1 MSINEYDVVV
11 VGGGVNGATS
21 VANLSYQG
29 LKVALVEQ
37 GDYASM
43 TSQASSNMIWGGIK
57 YLQSAEFTLVR
68 ALCESRNRLL
78 KSYPSRVREIAY
90 FTSFYKGNPYS
101 SKLIYAGAWFYWL
114 MGGCQTFKPRY
125 VKSKQVRHE
134 APLLKQEDLTG
145 AVSYADAYLP
155 DNDARFVYQ
164 FIRDAQKR
172 NADCF
177 NYTRVEKTRYKDG
190 LWYVDLFDLRT
201 SQTRQIIAKTLVNA
215 CGPQLKLLSEDIS
228 VKNQVAF
235 SKGVHLIVPKIGP
248 SDRVLTFFSKDGRL
262 FFVLPMGNRSCI
274 GTTDTRVASHECEV
288 TQGDRQFI
296 LDNINSYLNDYKDLS
311 LKDIISER
319 CGVRTLIVEGDDEG
333 EDWIKLTRKH
343 KIELDHQRRSLS
355 IVGGKIT
362 DCLNVGEEVG
372 EAICEMLKKD
382 YKEGVWYGED
392 LDKQEYLDLAKTHS
406 LPQCFD
412 GLSLLKEH
420 LWRRYGLEAI
430 KVLKLLEQHPSLAE
444 EVHSGSGYIKAEFV
458 YMGKEEQV
466 YNLDDVLRRRT
477 TLAME
482 YKREEMDLE
491 MMQNLL
497 GFEKT

>member
-1 MSINEYDVVV
+1 MNEYDVIV
-11 VGGGVNGATS
+11 VGGGINGATS
-21 VANLSYQG
+21 VANLSYQN
-29 LKVALVEQ
+29 LKVALIEQ
-37 GDYASM
+37 NDYASM

-78 KSYPSRVREIAY
+78 KSYPDRVREIAY

-125 VKSKQVRHE
+125 VKAKQVRHE
-134 APLLKQEDLTG
+134 APLLKQEGLNG

-164 FIRDAQKR
+164 FIRDSQKR
-172 NADCF
+172 GAECY
-177 NYTRVEKTRYKDG
+177 NYTRVEKTLYKNG
-190 LWYVDLFDLRT
+190 FWEVDLLDLRT
-201 SQTRQIIAKTLVNA
+201 QQKRQIRARALVNA
-215 CGPQLKLLSEDIS
+215 CGPQLKSLSEDVPVS
-228 VKNQVAF
+228 NQVAF

-288 TQGDRQFI
+288 SQGDRQFI
-296 LDNINSYLNDYKDLS
+296 LDNINSYLNEYKDLS
-311 LKDIISER
+311 LKDIIAER
-319 CGVRTLIVEGDDEG
+319 CGVRTLIVEGDDQG

-343 KIELDHQRRSLS
+343 KIELDKDRKSLT

-372 EAICEMLKKD
+372 EAICDLLKTQYRK
-382 YKEGVWYGED
+382 GVWYGEST
-392 LDKQEYLDLAKTHS
+392 DKDDFLEAAKKLN
-406 LPQCFD
+406 LPSYFD
-412 GLSLLKEH
+412 GLSLLADH
-420 LWRRYGLEAI
+420 LWRRYGKEA
-430 KVLKLLEQHPSLAE
+430 LKILDLLKDDPNLMN
-444 EVHSGSGYIKAEFV
+444 EVHPGSGYIKAEFV

-466 YNLDDVLRRRT
+466 HELEDVLRRRT

-482 YKREEMDLE
+482 YKLDEMDLD
-491 MMQNLL
+491 MMRELL
-497 GFEKT
+497 GLEKLQ

>member
-1 MSINEYDVVV
+1 MSIKEYDVLI
-11 VGGGVNGATS
+11 VGGGINGATS

-29 LKVALVEQ
+29 LKLALVEQ
-37 GDYASM
+37 RDYASM

-57 YLQSAEFTLVR
+57 YLQSAEFSLVR

-78 KSYPSRVREIAY
+78 QAYPSRVREIAY

-125 VKSKQVRHE
+125 VKANQVRHE
-134 APLLKQEDLTG
+134 APLLKQEGLNG

-164 FIRDAQKR
+164 FIRDGQKR
-172 NADCF
+172 GAKCF
-177 NYTRVEKTRYKDG
+177 NYTRLETAS
-190 LWYVDLFDLRT
+190 YVDGWWLVDLLDLRT
-201 SQTRQIIAKTLVNA
+201 SQKSQIRARSLVNA
-215 CGPQLKLLSEDIS
+215 CGPQLKSLSGDIPVES
-228 VKNQVAF
+228 QVAF

-274 GTTDTRVASHECEV
+274 GTTDTRVRSHECEV
-288 TQGDRQFI
+288 TQGDREFI
-296 LDNINSYLNDYKDLS
+296 LENINSYLNDYKDLS

-319 CGVRTLIVEGDDEG
+319 CGVRTLIVDGDDQG

-343 KIELDHQRRSLS
+343 KIEVDKSKKSLT

-372 EAICEMLKKD
+372 EAICEMLQER
-382 YKEGVWYGED
+382 YREGVWYGESSEKEKFIKSAQQ
-392 LDKQEYLDLAKTHS
+392 LNLGQH
-406 LPQCFD
+406 FD
-412 GLSLLKEH
+412 GLSMIEDH
-420 LWRRYGLEAI
+420 LWRRYGSEAFTILDLI
-430 KVLKLLEQHPSLAE
+430 KDDQSLAN
-444 EVHSGSGYIKAEFV
+444 EVHPGSGYIKAEFV
-458 YMGKEEQV
+458 YMAKFEQITC
-466 YNLDDVLRRRT
+466 LEDVLRRRT

-482 YKREEMDLE
+482 YKEEEMDLE
-491 MMQNLL
+491 MMKDLL
-497 GFEKT
+497 GL

>member
-1 MSINEYDVVV
+1 MSIKEYDVLI
-11 VGGGVNGATS
+11 VGGGINGATS
-21 VANLSYQG
+21 VSNLSYQG
-29 LKVALVEQ
+29 LKIALVEQ

-57 YLQSAEFTLVR
+57 YLQSAEFSLVR

-78 KSYPSRVREIAY
+78 QAYPSRVREIAY

-125 VKSKQVRHE
+125 VKANQVRHE
-134 APLLKQEDLTG
+134 APLLKQEDLNG

-172 NADCF
+172 GAECF
-177 NYTRVEKTRYKDG
+177 NYTRVENTS
-190 LWYVDLFDLRT
+190 YVDGWWLVDLLDLRT
-201 SQTRQIIAKTLVNA
+201 SQRSQIRARSLVNA
-215 CGPQLKLLSEDIS
+215 CGPQLKSLSDE
-228 VKNQVAF
+228 VPVQNQVAF

-274 GTTDTRVASHECEV
+274 GTTDTRVRSHECEV
-288 TQGDRQFI
+288 TQGDREFI
-296 LDNINSYLNDYKDLS
+296 LENINSYLNDYKDLS

-319 CGVRTLIVEGDDEG
+319 CGVRTLIVDGDDQG

-343 KIELDHQRRSLS
+343 KIEVDKSRKSLS

-372 EAICEMLKKD
+372 EAICEMLQEK
-382 YKEGVWYGED
+382 YREGVWYGED
-392 LDKQEYLDLAKTHS
+392 SGKEKFIKAAQQLNLGQH
-406 LPQCFD
+406 FD
-412 GLSLLKEH
+412 GLSMIEDH
-420 LWRRYGLEAI
+420 LWRRYGSEAFTILELI
-430 KVLKLLEQHPSLAE
+430 KNDQSLAD
-444 EVHSGSGYIKAEFV
+444 EVHAGSGYIKAEFV
-458 YMGKEEQV
+458 YMAKFEQV
-466 YNLDDVLRRRT
+466 TCLEDVLRRRT

-482 YKREEMDLE
+482 YKQEEMDLE
-491 MMQNLL
+491 MMKDLL
-497 GFEKT
+497 GL